1 MNIKPIKTEEDYEI
15 ALKRAEELMDSLPDT
30 QEGDEFEVLVTL
42 IENYEAKHYKIEAPD
57 PVEAIKFAME
67 QNGINQKDLTDIIGS
82 ASKVSEVLNYKRGLS
97 LNMIRNLY
105 EKLHL
110 PVELLVKRYDLKV
123 G

>member
-30 QEGDEFEVLVTL
+30 PEGDEFEVLVTL